1 MNKNTA
7 EAGGYE
13 LQQLSPDSD
22 GSDSQRTPPN
32 KNLWIIYSKRGAI
45 LIVLLASICFILSAR
60 LYFKLMMLN
69 IHLKDQYK
77 AVTKDAN

>member
-1 MNKNTA
+1 MNKNAA
-7 EAGGYE
+7 EAEGFE

-45 LIVLLASICFILSAR
+45 IIVLLASICFILSAR
-60 LYFKLMMLN
+60 LYFKLMMFQ
-69 IHLKDQYK
+69 IHLKDRYR
-77 AVTKDAN
+77 AITKDAN